1 MIFVLFFGIIT
12 IMIITYFG
20 EQFFKIAQG
29 DMVLAFNPVS
39 KNSKSDIST
48 HFGADIALVTTNY
61 PLYNGIEQLSHG
73 ERMPFVINGPGDYE
87 VKKVFIKGT
96 MSNALISGKNYINTI
111 YSFTLDNIN
120 IAFLGALSDPE
131 ISKEAQEIIDS
142 PDILFIP
149 IGGKNISKEISLL
162 DAKSA
167 AKLAL
172 LFEPKLII
180 PMSYNNDSLKM
191 FLKEM
196 GEEKAEVVDK
206 LTLKL
211 KDLED
216 KEGEVI
222 ILQAI

>member
-1 MIFVLFFGIIT
+1 
-12 IMIITYFG
+12 MIITYFG
-20 EQFFKIAQG
+20 EQFFKMGQG

-39 KNSKSDIST
+39 KNAKSDVSA
-48 HFGADIALVTTNY
+48 HFGSDIAFVTTNH
-61 PLYNGIEQLSHG
+61 PLFNGVEQLSHG
-73 ERMPFVINGPGDYE
+73 ERMPFVISGSGDYE
-87 VKKVFIKGT
+87 VKEIFVKGI
-96 MSNALISGKNYINTI
+96 MSKAIISGKDYINTI
-111 YSFTLDNIN
+111 YSFTLDNIKV
-120 IAFLGALSDPE
+120 AFLGALADPE

-149 IGGKNISKEISLL
+149 IGGKNVSKETSLL

-180 PMSYNNDSLKM
+180 PMSYDDNSLKM

-211 KDLED
+211 KDLD
-216 KEGEVI
+216 GKEGEVV
-222 ILQAI
+222 ILKAT

>member
-1 MIFVLFFGIIT
+1 MFFDIIIT
-12 IMIITYFG
+12 MIITYFG
-20 EQFFKIAQG
+20 EQFFKMGQG
-29 DMVLAFNPVS
+29 DMVLAFNPVN
-39 KNSKSDIST
+39 KTAKSDISA
-48 HFGADIALVTTNY
+48 HFGADIAFITTNY
-61 PLYNGIEQLSHG
+61 SLYNVVEQLSHG

-87 VKKVFIKGT
+87 IKEVFIKGVV
-96 MSNALISGKNYINTI
+96 SNALISDKNYINTI
-111 YSFTLDNIN
+111 YSFTLDNIKV
-120 IAFLGALSDPE
+120 AFLGALSDPE
-131 ISKEAQEIIDS
+131 ISKEAQEAIDS

-149 IGGKNISKEISLL
+149 IGGKNVSKEVGLL